1 MMRIGLYGGT
11 FNPIHRCHLTIAR
24 QTKDRLGLDQV
35 LFIPSGDPPHK
46 PAHSLL
52 PAHHRYAMVKLALEH
67 EEGFALSDVELVRET
82 KSYTIDT
89 VRTLQARCS
98 SPTEFFFLIGLDSF
112 LELPTWKHP
121 EDLLTLCHFVVLSR
135 PPLCFAELKTFP
147 LVPSI
152 DPGSLNA
159 LDTETLDRLD
169 CPGLAS
175 TSFILLRLPPCH
187 ISATDIRQRA
197 GAGQALKELLPEGVE
212 SYIIH
217 HDLFRED
224 SDRTRLQG

>member
-1 MMRIGLYGGT
+1 MRIGLYGGT

-24 QTKDRLGLDQV
+24 QTKERLGLDQV

-52 PAHHRYAMVKLALEH
+52 PAHHRYAMVKLALAK
-67 EEGFALSDVELVRET
+67 EEEFALSDVEFGRET

-112 LELPTWKHP
+112 LEFPTWKHP
-121 EDLLTLCHFVVLSR
+121 EDLLALCHFVVLSR
-135 PPLCFAELKTFP
+135 PPFRFAELKTFS
-147 LVPSI
+147 LVPFA
-152 DPGSLNA
+152 DPAVLQA
-159 LDTETLDRLD
+159 LDSETLDRLD
-169 CPGLAS
+169 CPGPAS
-175 TSFILLRLPPCH
+175 TGIILLRVPPCT
-187 ISATDIRQRA
+187 ISATDIRHRA
-197 GAGQALKELLPEGVE
+197 KTGHTLKELLPEGVE
-212 SYIIH
+212 SYIIQH
-217 HDLFRED
+217 NLFRGD